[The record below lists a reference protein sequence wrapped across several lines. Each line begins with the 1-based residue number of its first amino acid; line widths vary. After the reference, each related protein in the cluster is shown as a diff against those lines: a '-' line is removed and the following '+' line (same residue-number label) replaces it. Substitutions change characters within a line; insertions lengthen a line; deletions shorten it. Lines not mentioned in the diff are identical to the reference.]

1 MTHLLDSNVA
11 IGLLKGQKQVVRR
24 MRFRPVGEVALS
36 AVGMSELWFGAFK
49 SAQADAVLSR
59 LEQFDLPVLA
69 FDAQDARCA
78 GEVRAA
84 LSRAGRL
91 IGAYDI
97 LIAGQALAR
106 DLTLVTHNT
115 REFSRVSGLRLE
127 DWEL

>member
-11 IGLLKGQKQVVRR
+11 IGFLKGHQRITLR
-24 MRFRPVGEVALS
+24 MRFRPRGEVALS
-36 AVGMSELWFGAFK
+36 AIGMNELWFGAFK
-49 SAQADAVLSR
+49 SVQVNAVLSR

-69 FDAQDARCA
+69 FDAHDARCA
-78 GEVRAA
+78 GEVRAV
-84 LSRAGRL
+84 LSRAGRP
-91 IGAYDI
+91 IGAYDG

-115 REFSRVSGLRLE
+115 REFSRVPGLRIE

>member
-1 MTHLLDSNVA
+1 
-11 IGLLKGQKQVVRR
+11 
-24 MRFRPVGEVALS
+24 MRFRPTGEVALS
-36 AVGMSELWFGAFK
+36 AVGMSKLWFGAFK
-49 SAQADAVLSR
+49 SAQADAVPSR
-59 LEQFDLPVLA
+59 LEQFDLPVLP
-69 FDAQDARCA
+69 FDAQDARGA
-78 GEVRAA
+78 GQVRAT

-91 IGAYDI
+91 IGADDM